1 MGSPIHVLL
10 LRAYGDFVIALHLA
24 AKNQLSIPIRLIAS
38 AHFEPLYKALPIELP
53 ANLCIQFVPFHIQHN
68 IMSCFTDRYL
78 INPSTLKELQA
89 LKHYIK
95 ANPIEGQYY
104 LEQQKRISLVSLYCN
119 YSFKSIIQDQN
130 IYQGYADF
138 FGASLDLLA
147 NSSMPTD
154 ISSKKVLIIPD
165 ARLTKRKITPALL
178 ELINKDWERK
188 GATTTIAYFGMPT
201 NDIPN
206 HLNTIQYQ
214 NFNELVS
221 LIQSQDIIIGS
232 DSMPIHLAQ
241 LLGKPHYILYPHWV
255 KHQFFTPFALKHQ
268 SYFTFE
274 EMAARQSFYPNG
286 K

>member
-1 MGSPIHVLL
+1 MGSPIYLLL

-53 ANLCIQFVPFHIQHN
+53 ANLSIQFVPFHIQHN
-68 IMSCFTDRYL
+68 IMGCFTNRYL

-89 LKHYIK
+89 VKQFIK
-95 ANPIEGQYY
+95 ANPTEGQYY
-104 LEQQKRISLVSLYCN
+104 LEQQKRSGLVSLFCN
-119 YSFKSIIQDQN
+119 HSFKSIIQVQN

-138 FGASLDLLA
+138 FGASIDPLA

-165 ARLTKRKITPALL
+165 ARLAKRKITNDLL
-178 ELINKDWERK
+178 ELINNDWEMK
-188 GATTTIAYFGMPT
+188 GATTTIAYFGKPS
-201 NDIPN
+201 NDIPS
-206 HLNTIQYQ
+206 HLKTNQYQ
-214 NFNELVS
+214 NFDELVR

-241 LLGKPHYILYPHWV
+241 LLGKPHYIVYPHWV

-274 EMAARQSFYPNG
+274 EMAARQSFFPNG